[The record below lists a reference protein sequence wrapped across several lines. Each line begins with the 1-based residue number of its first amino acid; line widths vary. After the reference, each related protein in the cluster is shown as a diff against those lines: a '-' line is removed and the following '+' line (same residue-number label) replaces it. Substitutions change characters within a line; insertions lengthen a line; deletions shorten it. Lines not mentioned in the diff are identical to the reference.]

1 MSEYVEVVCVVDWC
15 SFKGRKRVRPADNTV
30 YLSNQ
35 WIECSK
41 YISEKNPV
49 GTKVKLW
56 VKEKANANPS
66 INADHLYSSYKWK
79 YTILK

>member
-1 MSEYVEVVCVVDWC
+1 MSEYVEVVCIVDWC

-41 YISEKNPV
+41 DISEKNSI
-49 GTKVKLW
+49 GTKVKL
-56 VKEKANANPS
+56 
-66 INADHLYSSYKWK
+66 
-79 YTILK
+79 